1 MLPLPVERTAQH
13 DAVPH
18 EGFLE
23 RAEGVL
29 LLTLLAVMT
38 TGWCSLLALMLWK
51 ALCWLLETAG

>member
-1 MLPLPVERTAQH
+1 MLPLPVERAAQH
-13 DAVPH
+13 DAAPH

-38 TGWCSLLALMLWK
+38 AGWCSLLALMLWK
-51 ALCWLLETAG
+51 ALCWAA